1 MKKLARY
8 CKGQPNVQKIKFD
21 IDGIGTRHRRF
32 GLGRMCKHEKEHER
46 RVHRGRGHLCE
57 GLVVALSSGEAEH
70 YAAVKGASDTSV
82 SRQVALTWV
91 FGSTGRC
98 RSECQPTAARVK
110 EFVRGQG
117 LARSGTSMLRFSGFR
132 TWFEKSVSR

>member
-1 MKKLARY
+1 MKAWSTT
-8 CKGQPNVQKIKFD
+8 QK
-21 IDGIGTRHRRF
+21 
-32 GLGRMCKHEKEHER
+32 
-46 RVHRGRGHLCE
+46 
-57 GLVVALSSGEAEH
+57 VVALSSGEAE
-70 YAAVKGASDTSV
+70 YYVAGERSQRARVSV
-82 SRQVALTWV
+82 SWQVALTWV

-98 RSECQPTAARVK
+98 RSECPPTAADVK